1 MRRTLLIFC
10 AVVILFGCAKK
21 RTVTVRG
28 IMKRDGIT
36 FKSVEQ
42 TVQMIR
48 ELDQRKEIRLLDD
61 TYSLVHKGVLPLGEK
76 GFKGTFEYLD
86 KDYFDTAR
94 VFKPQFNRFY
104 SNSGTRKGGYSYS
117 PLFLNADKMT
127 LSYKND
133 VFDIPRRG
141 PMSLS
146 IAKSEVLI
154 GEGSVWIGDNMKK
167 VIHHWGNDGTY
178 YDSFNINP
186 SDQEFLF
193 FCSSFSY
200 DVNPQKELLHIIPVS
215 SYMYYMELRKREME
229 TPLVMA
235 YDMKRNHSKIYR
247 IEGVDSNRS
256 LHGASL
262 LDNGEEGLV
271 YIPAVEP
278 SLLFIGPDY
287 KLKKQLSLKGLLKK
301 HHLEH
306 VYEGFEYVMH
316 WGDIY
321 HVSEEKLVILFP
333 YYHSKEFKPT
343 FKGERIDSFGGAIR
357 YIGEEEKRNQRFAVE
372 INLKTM
378 EIERYG
384 VFDLGIPY
392 ETYYV
397 MSVFGRI
404 DPLLTRDRDHILI
417 LYRTLTPKKSLL
429 RKSLFEIKLPDEM
442 HYLIYQRVQ

>member
-10 AVVILFGCAKK
+10 ALVILFGCAKK
-21 RTVTVRG
+21 RMFTVRG

-42 TVQMIR
+42 TVQLIR
-48 ELDQRKEIRLLDD
+48 ELNQRQEIRLLDD
-61 TYSLVHKGVLPLGEK
+61 TYSLVHKGVLPLGEE
-76 GFKGTFEYLD
+76 GFKGTFEYLQ
-86 KDYFDTAR
+86 KDYFYTMNNYMT
-94 VFKPQFNRFY
+94 KYNLSY
-104 SNSGTRKGGYSYS
+104 SQSGTREKGIFYHLLVYLENGKD
-117 PLFLNADKMT
+117 LGFHNNIFK
-127 LSYKND
+127 
-133 VFDIPRRG
+133 IPHKG
-141 PMSLS
+141 PFSLS
-146 IAKSEVLI
+146 IGKPKVLSEKT
-154 GEGSVWIGDNMKK
+154 SVWIGDPMKK

-200 DVNPQKELLHIIPVS
+200 DVNPKKDLLHIIPVS

-229 TPLVMA
+229 KPLVMV
-235 YDMKRNHSKIYR
+235 YDMKRNKSKIYR
-247 IEGVDSNRS
+247 IEGVESNRS
-256 LHGASL
+256 LHGASI
-262 LDNGEEGLV
+262 LDNGDRGLV

-287 KLKKQLSLKGLLKK
+287 KLKKQLSLKELLKE
-301 HHLEH
+301 HDLEH

-321 HVSEEKLVILFP
+321 HVSEEKLVIMFP

-357 YIGEEEKRNQRFAVE
+357 YIGEQEKRNQRFVVE
-372 INLKTM
+372 VNLKTM
-378 EIERYG
+378 EIEQYG
-384 VFDLGIPY
+384 SFDLGIPY
-392 ETYYV
+392 ETYYAL
-397 MSVFGRI
+397 SQFGEI
-404 DPLLTRDRDHILI
+404 YPILTRDRDQILI

-429 RKSLFEIKLPDEM
+429 RKHVWEIKLPEEM
-442 HYLIYQRVQ
+442 HYLIYQRK

>member
-10 AVVILFGCAKK
+10 ALVILFGCGKK
-21 RTVTVRG
+21 GIGTVRE

-42 TVQMIR
+42 TVQLIR

-61 TYSLVHKGVLPLGEK
+61 TYSLVHKGILPLGEE

-86 KDYFDTAR
+86 KDYFYTSR
-94 VFKPQFNRFY
+94 IFKPQFNRFY
-104 SNSGTRKGGYSYS
+104 SHSGIRKKTGLSYS
-117 PLFLNADKMT
+117 PLFLNTDEMT

-200 DVNPQKELLHIIPVS
+200 DVNPKKDLLHIIPVS
-215 SYMYYMELRKREME
+215 SGMYHMELRKKKME
-229 TPLVMA
+229 KPLVMV
-235 YDMKRNHSKIYR
+235 YDMKRNRSKIHR
-247 IEGVDSNRS
+247 IEGVDSNHS

-262 LDNGEEGLV
+262 LDNGAEGLV

-287 KLKKQLSLKGLLKK
+287 QLKKQLSLKELLKE
-301 HHLEH
+301 HDLEH

-321 HVSEEKLVILFP
+321 HVSEEKLVIMFP
-333 YYHSKEFKPT
+333 YYHSKEFKPK
-343 FKGERIDSFGGAIR
+343 FKG
-357 YIGEEEKRNQRFAVE
+357 
-372 INLKTM
+372 
-378 EIERYG
+378 
-384 VFDLGIPY
+384 
-392 ETYYV
+392 
-397 MSVFGRI
+397 
-404 DPLLTRDRDHILI
+404 
-417 LYRTLTPKKSLL
+417 
-429 RKSLFEIKLPDEM
+429 
-442 HYLIYQRVQ
+442 